1 MLRLHELPKGVWE
14 CGGAAPLDPG
24 AESGPRPPAA
34 METVT
39 SEVTAL
45 TGSLP
50 IAGPGPH
57 TPVHWTDV
65 CGV

>member
-1 MLRLHELPKGVWE
+1 MLRLHELPRGLWESGGV
-14 CGGAAPLDPG
+14 APLDPV

-34 METVT
+34 METVI
-39 SEVTAL
+39 SEVTVL

-50 IAGPGPH
+50 IPGPGPH
-57 TPVHWTDV
+57 TSIHWTDV